1 MKKFLLSLAL
11 TLALTASLLALTVGA
26 ADVQIFVADGGT
38 GNGMSAQSPLGSL
51 SAAIDALDG
60 RGGEI
65 VLASDT
71 TVSAKTTVPEQS
83 GDLTFSAVNGAKL
96 LLKQRFQLAKNT
108 NDNTVTFDLP
118 VDVTGNY
125 AVFMFGGFNNVVFG
139 ENFSV
144 AKSGGSSAALDFFGG
159 VHAGEVET
167 NADCITEL
175 PYSITVNG
183 GDFAIFNGGSFRTSG
198 TNFVGAIAAPITV
211 TVNGGIFGTA
221 GSYDIDSNNQM
232 YYGFSVSGDAILAD
246 DATLNITG
254 GIFNVPVFMQG
265 RRRNI
270 AQNGSRYS
278 TLTASDKKYYAID
291 GDLTLN
297 ISGGSFNGGL
307 ISAYQQQVSHAQV
320 VRGNF
325 DVTVTGTPTF
335 AAGTVVDATA
345 VKAYPGES
353 KSATLSYPTAL
364 DLTVK
369 CFDSVNGEAQS
380 YTEPVRIACIGDSIT
395 EGYCKFD
402 DGSYLDSTKYS
413 YPAQLAKLVQDK
425 GEDVLV
431 ANFGISSGGMT
442 MTGNVIYFPGT
453 LAHTLS
459 IYESGADYVV
469 FALGT
474 NDASAA
480 GASNGS
486 EEWFVNEY
494 SAYIKAVG
502 DNPETKTVFVTNATH
517 RNGQSVSSLRASSVI
532 RPLQAQITETL
543 NAADNGKYVFVDLY
557 ALTYEATKAGNF
569 LSSDNIHPHKEGY
582 GIMAQKIY
590 DAVFNGITAV
600 EGFRLTDI
608 YVSDDGTPFG
618 AGTADDPISYLS
630 YAIDRMA
637 IGEDVTMHVVGTL
650 TYPHNSVSLPMS
662 PAKLTIVGEG
672 SGAKLLL
679 KTAVTLKVGCPVVFD
694 NLAVETGAKSEA
706 SFACRY
712 NDTEIRE
719 TVSFAGPWCF
729 YAGNLVNSDLR
740 TLDPADTVYFDTV
753 TSVSS
758 DRDCTVTV
766 NAGTWHS
773 FFGGNRRTASAAPI
787 GTYSGNMTLT
797 VGGNASIV
805 GRAGATGQTN
815 LYAAVSGMNYLTG
828 SITAEVSGW
837 NPSLPLRD
845 FAYIG
850 SRTSLIDY
858 APSNNTGSVTLTT
871 TADTIVS
878 GDMDAN
884 GTLDIVDALELLCG
898 TLGGV
903 DAGQSVYFFD
913 CTEPT
918 LTDVLWLLRRIQN

>member
-11 TLALTASLLALTVGA
+11 MLALTASLLALTVGA

-38 GNGMSAQSPLGSL
+38 GDGTSAESPLGSL

-60 RGGEI
+60 KGGEI
-65 VLASDT
+65 VLAGDT
-71 TVSAKTTVPEQS
+71 TVSSKTTVPEQS
-83 GDLTFSAVNGAKL
+83 GDLTFSAINGAKL

-108 NDNTVTFDLP
+108 NDNIVTFDMP

-125 AVFMFGGFNNVVFG
+125 AVFIFGGFNNIVFG
-139 ENFSV
+139 EHFSV

-159 VHAGEVET
+159 VHADEASA
-167 NADCITEL
+167 NKDCITEL

-183 GDFAIFNGGSFRTSG
+183 GDFTIFHGGNFRTSG
-198 TNFVGAIAAPITV
+198 TNYVGAIAAPVTV
-211 TVNGGIFGTA
+211 TINGGTFGVV
-221 GSYDIDSNNQM
+221 GDYDIASNNQM
-232 YYGFSVSGDAILAD
+232 YNGFCVSGNSILAD
-246 DATLNITG
+246 NATLNITG

-265 RRRNI
+265 RIRLV
-270 AQNGSRYS
+270 AKEGSRDS

-291 GDLTLN
+291 GDLALN
-297 ISGGSFNGGL
+297 ISGGIFNGGM

-325 DVTVTGTPTF
+325 DVTITGAPSF
-335 AAGTVVDATA
+335 VAGTVVDATA

-353 KSATLSYPTAL
+353 KSASIDYPTSL
-364 DLTVK
+364 GLTVR

-395 EGYCKFD
+395 EGYCA
-402 DGSYLDSTKYS
+402 GLDRSLYS

-442 MTGNVIYFPGT
+442 KNVVYFPGT

-480 GASNGS
+480 GASNGA

-502 DNPETKTVFVTNATH
+502 DNPETKTVFITNATH
-517 RNGQSVSSLRASSVI
+517 RNGQSVNSLRASSVI

-557 ALTYEATKAGNF
+557 ALTYPENKAGIF
-569 LSSDNIHPHKEGY
+569 LSSDNIHPHQEGY

-590 DAVFNGITAV
+590 DAVFNGVTEV
-600 EGFRLTDI
+600 DGFRLTDI
-608 YVSDDGTPFG
+608 YVSDSGTPFG
-618 AGTADDPISYLS
+618 AGSADDPISYLS

-650 TYPHNSVSLPMS
+650 TYPGNSVSLPMS

-679 KTAVTLKVGCPVVFD
+679 ETAVTLKVGCPLVLD
-694 NLAVETGAKSEA
+694 NLTVESGADSAV
-706 SFACRY
+706 FACRY

-719 TVSFAGPWCF
+719 TASFVGAWNL
-729 YAGNLVNSDLR
+729 YAGNAVNSDLR
-740 TLDPADTVYFDTV
+740 TVDPAANVYFDTA

-758 DRDCTVTV
+758 DRDCTITV
-766 NAGTWHS
+766 NAGTWNA

-837 NPSLPLRD
+837 NAALPLRD

-871 TADTIVS
+871 TADTILS

-884 GTLDIVDALELLCG
+884 GTLDIVDALEMLRGALC
-898 TLGGV
+898 GV

-913 CTEPT
+913 RTEPT
-918 LTDVLWLLRRIQN
+918 LTDVLWLLRRIQH